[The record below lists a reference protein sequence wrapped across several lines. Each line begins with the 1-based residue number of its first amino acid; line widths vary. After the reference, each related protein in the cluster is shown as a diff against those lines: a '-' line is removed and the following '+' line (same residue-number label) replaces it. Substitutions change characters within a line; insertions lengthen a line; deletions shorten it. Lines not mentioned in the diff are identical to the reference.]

1 MSQDLDIL
9 TKKQGTYILNT
20 AGVAFTAQQFD
31 VIKVVAATRLALTD
45 TNGRTE
51 EDYISN
57 PALTVP
63 AGTEIRP
70 FEGGKFHSVTIIG
83 GGGGAV
89 EITI

>member
-31 VIKVVAATRLALTD
+31 VIKVVETAKLILED
-45 TNGRTE
+45 TNGRRE
-51 EDYISN
+51 GDYISN
-57 PALTVP
+57 PGAAVP

-70 FEGGKFHSVTIIG
+70 FEGGKFVSVTIVSG
-83 GGGGAV
+83 NGTV